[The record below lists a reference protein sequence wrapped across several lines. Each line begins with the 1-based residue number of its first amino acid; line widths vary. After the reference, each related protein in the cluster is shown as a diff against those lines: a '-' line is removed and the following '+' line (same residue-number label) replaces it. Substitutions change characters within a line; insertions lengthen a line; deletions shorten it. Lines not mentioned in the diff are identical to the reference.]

1 MARRRKSSKSSDAA
15 GVMLLLFIGAAAAA
29 SDYVATHS
37 VEIAVVAGGIGTVWL
52 VARLAR
58 SKPKT
63 SGLSPVNS
71 VAAQPSTPASPSS
84 AGAALRSTNFAIKS
98 GASAPFPSKP
108 DQASDPFVRITPIV
122 DSPSSE
128 DAPAKSW
135 FWRDRSEANVGK
147 AKWVRPGE
155 TVNVQGIEI
164 SSGWFYLG
172 TDMPAEYSGNEPCLI
187 NPKLPIS
194 KGKSQSTSND
204 SYNPSYSDFKPSQRR
219 AFLEW
224 MAGGR
229 RNPDADASLVQIFL
243 GGLEYRLFKQGEK
256 SKVADL
262 VEEAERLFALYGTE
276 NSLLWRFPQFLGYA
290 NALLPNPKRP
300 DPRFAKVAD
309 EFSLHVRVFIGG
321 KLARGEPIAAE
332 DALVWAFALPNV
344 WLRTPATRCTDEF
357 STLWSMRFAD
367 KYRGGFA
374 VAMPKTRIS
383 AAYRA
388 CFGGFQVPLH
398 GNFQRL
404 PDIASDEHTALELKA
419 LVEDCTNELDAY
431 SRLLGRHPE
440 LAGTPQ
446 ASILLPED
454 LWIGKYGHSIE
465 KMAAM
470 LGENEILVT
479 RFEDLMTAAEF
490 SLEGAS
496 GKELVAAL
504 DRLSLSLRRFGVGV
518 EPNGSHAEA
527 SLSSDSA
534 VSLFRIGGNA
544 DGLENGDPK
553 GWRTAI
559 DVALL
564 AAGTAGPVSD
574 VARGAAANA
583 IAADFAGLD
592 PMRITAYA
600 ASAEPAASRLGKL
613 LKTAGGQPLVERR
626 SIARCAVSTALALG
640 VVPPATVKFLERL
653 YGALQFPVSDLYAA
667 LHRGDADRP
676 SAGSTPQ
683 EVGVDANRK
692 QLEGRGP
699 GPAPRAG
706 EVLIDIEK
714 LKRAREATH
723 AVSKILADVFTDDQS
738 ASPAPEA
745 ESPDRQTATNCF
757 GLPGLDA
764 AHATLLWI
772 VVDNGSL
779 ERKAFEASAKELKL
793 MADGAIERINDWAF
807 DRFDE
812 PLIEDGGVVTTVAH
826 LRDRVNELRDR
837 EQ

>member
-1 MARRRKSSKSSDAA
+1 MSNQSEIADLEGKDTVDEQRFIQSQLPRLQTVAASGLPRMDGLQAPQSRRR
-15 GVMLLLFIGAAAAA
+15 
-29 SDYVATHS
+29 
-37 VEIAVVAGGIGTVWL
+37 
-52 VARLAR
+52 
-58 SKPKT
+58 
-63 SGLSPVNS
+63 
-71 VAAQPSTPASPSS
+71 
-84 AGAALRSTNFAIKS
+84 
-98 GASAPFPSKP
+98 AP
-108 DQASDPFVRITPIV
+108 
-122 DSPSSE
+122 
-128 DAPAKSW
+128 
-135 FWRDRSEANVGK
+135 
-147 AKWVRPGE
+147 
-155 TVNVQGIEI
+155 
-164 SSGWFYLG
+164 
-172 TDMPAEYSGNEPCLI
+172 
-187 NPKLPIS
+187 
-194 KGKSQSTSND
+194 
-204 SYNPSYSDFKPSQRR
+204 
-219 AFLEW
+219 
-224 MAGGR
+224 
-229 RNPDADASLVQIFL
+229 LVQIFL

-262 VEEAERLFALYGTE
+262 VEEAERLFALDGTE
-276 NSLLWRFPQFLGYA
+276 NSLLWRSPQFLGYA

-383 AAYRA
+383 AAYRPA
-388 CFGGFQVPLH
+388 SAAFEAPLH
-398 GNFQRL
+398 GDFERL

-419 LVEDCTNELDAY
+419 LIEACTNELDAY
-431 SRLLGRHPE
+431 SRFLGRHPE
-440 LAGTPQ
+440 LAAAPR
-446 ASILLPED
+446 ASLLLPED
-454 LWIGKYGHSIE
+454 LWIGKYGAFDR
-465 KMAAM
+465 KNGWAT

-496 GKELVAAL
+496 GKESSWPPWTGCHCRCAVLAL
-504 DRLSLSLRRFGVGV
+504 ASSQMGVM
-518 EPNGSHAEA
+518 PKPRC
-527 SLSSDSA
+527 LPTSA

-640 VVPPATVKFLERL
+640 VVPPATVKFL
-653 YGALQFPVSDLYAA
+653 
-667 LHRGDADRP
+667 
-676 SAGSTPQ
+676 
-683 EVGVDANRK
+683 
-692 QLEGRGP
+692 
-699 GPAPRAG
+699 
-706 EVLIDIEK
+706 
-714 LKRAREATH
+714 
-723 AVSKILADVFTDDQS
+723 
-738 ASPAPEA
+738 
-745 ESPDRQTATNCF
+745 
-757 GLPGLDA
+757 
-764 AHATLLWI
+764 
-772 VVDNGSL
+772 
-779 ERKAFEASAKELKL
+779 
-793 MADGAIERINDWAF
+793 
-807 DRFDE
+807 
-812 PLIEDGGVVTTVAH
+812 
-826 LRDRVNELRDR
+826 
-837 EQ
+837 